1 MSNAIPRP
9 LILIFEVIGG
19 LALLAAVGWYVE
31 GWLDFRSAQDWPS
44 RDAVVVSATVD
55 VSYSS
60 DTNTKNSMA
69 GEAPS
74 YIPVVHYRYAAEGKE
89 RQSTTTF
96 LNGAPVFNTIE
107 EAQGELVD
115 YPAGRR
121 INAFVNPDDPDHAV
135 LVVNQPDLVGYLI
148 LAIFGALFCGVG
160 ALLSRFSR
168 EDATPNRE

>member
-1 MSNAIPRP
+1 LSNAIPRP

-19 LALLAAVGWYVE
+19 LALLAAVGWYVG
-31 GWLDFRSAQDWPS
+31 GWLDYRSARDWPL
-44 RDAVVVSATVD
+44 RDAMVVSATVD

-74 YIPVVHYRYAAEGKE
+74 YIPVVRYRYTADGKE
-89 RQSTTTF
+89 RQSEDTF
-96 LNGAPVFNTIE
+96 LNGAPVFNTME

-115 YPAGRR
+115 YPVGSR
-121 INAFVNPDDPDHAV
+121 IKAVVNPDDPDQAV

-168 EDATPNRE
+168 EDATPDRE